1 MLGVARTI
9 VAQKLPVGLRLLIL
23 AVENAIG
30 SDDEFWRGYVVVPRR
45 GKTSETSNTGERGM
59 AVVVVVV

>member
-1 MLGVARTI
+1 M
-9 VAQKLPVGLRLLIL
+9 AQKLPVGLRLLIL